1 MQVQMPAK
9 KEYKPLK
16 QKAMDVQIQ
25 SVKFDA
31 GKQLI
36 EFINAKMA
44 KLERFAEPTSAE
56 VVLKLEKD
64 AEKGNK
70 IAVITLRVPGGD
82 MRAEAQAR
90 TFEEAID
97 NVMDI
102 MKRQIERRKEK

>member
-1 MQVQMPAK
+1 MQVQRPAK

-36 EFINAKMA
+36 EFIEAKMA

-56 VVLKLEKD
+56 VVLKLDKD
-64 AEKGNK
+64 PEKGNK
-70 IAVITLRVPGGD
+70 IAVITMHIPGGD
-82 MRAEAQAR
+82 LRAESQAR
-90 TFEEAID
+90 TFEEAVDDAID
-97 NVMDI
+97 SI
-102 MKRQIERRKEK
+102 KRQIEKRRE